1 MSTKRATPSQTT
13 PLQHCALRVSS
24 CCCLLWLLFSFL
36 YKHTHTHSHTHSHI
50 CARFTH
56 VQILNSIYP
65 PLPSGSLP
73 EEILLSAALQLVL
86 LLAPALVA
94 LSARRVCLTFLRLL
108 LPLLLLLFLCII
120 FHTPKYRISYRI
132 VPYRTRPD
140 KCNRAATLKQ
150 RASSALDIPPRLHS
164 GPQSQAAVPS
174 ARLWRAPIDDDP
186 TALPWPF
193 ALALLP
199 LIVAAVVVVCG
210 EKKNLKGRRQ
220 FGGM

>member
-1 MSTKRATPSQTT
+1 MSTKWATPSQTT
-13 PLQHCALRVSS
+13 PLQSCALRVSS

-36 YKHTHTHSHTHSHI
+36 YKHTLTHT
-50 CARFTH
+50 FTH
-56 VQILNSIYP
+56 MCSFYTCANFKFHLP
-65 PLPSGSLP
+65 PTTSLPASLP
-73 EEILLSAALQLVL
+73 EVILLSAALQLVL

-199 LIVAAVVVVCG
+199 PYCCCCL
-210 EKKNLKGRRQ
+210 
-220 FGGM
+220 

>member
-1 MSTKRATPSQTT
+1 MCSFYTCANFKFHLPPTT
-13 PLQHCALRVSS
+13 
-24 CCCLLWLLFSFL
+24 
-36 YKHTHTHSHTHSHI
+36 
-50 CARFTH
+50 
-56 VQILNSIYP
+56 
-65 PLPSGSLP
+65 SLP
-73 EEILLSAALQLVL
+73 LEEILLSAALQLVL

-108 LPLLLLLFLCII
+108 LLLPLLLCII
-120 FHTPKYRISYRI
+120 FHTPKYHISYRI

-199 LIVAAVVVVCG
+199 PYCCCCCCCLC
-210 EKKNLKGRRQ
+210 KKKFKRPPTIWRNVNVPANVISFLRRRRRCRLLLEEYSYSHSHSCLQ
-220 FGGM
+220 SYCLHTL